1 MGLPMGLD
9 LCYTNHAEAD
19 QDDIDNL
26 LVLMGVAGCNF
37 IMGVPGSDDVML
49 HYQSTS
55 YHDVAFVRQLLGLR
69 PAPEF
74 DQWLHQQGIVNKS
87 GQLVATDKHALLDH
101 LVKS

>member
-1 MGLPMGLD
+1 
-9 LCYTNHAEAD
+9 
-19 QDDIDNL
+19 
-26 LVLMGVAGCNF
+26 MGVAGCNF

-74 DQWLHQQGIVNKS
+74 DHWLQQQGIFDAT
-87 GQLVATDKHALLDH
+87 GQLLSTEKHALLDH
-101 LVKS
+101 LTQS

>member
-55 YHDVAFVRQLLGLR
+55 YHDVAFVRQSLGLR

-74 DQWLHQQGIVNKS
+74 DLWLQQQGIMDGS
-87 GQLVATDKHALLDH
+87 GKLLATEKHALLDH
-101 LVKS
+101 LAKS